1 MSAKLRPPNNLK
13 EIEKRANVLN
23 DDSISNVLRTEC
35 QQSRQQENFRC
46 KQLCG
51 SSISA
56 SIPEAH
62 RIIMEFRNSL
72 WVDPD
77 SSALNA
83 NRTLLG
89 KDHRI
94 ILLINEL
101 FKLQIE

>member
-1 MSAKLRPPNNLK
+1 MFEMMIVYPMYYEQNVSKADDKKTFAANN
-13 EIEKRANVLN
+13 
-23 DDSISNVLRTEC
+23 
-35 QQSRQQENFRC
+35 
-46 KQLCG
+46 CG

-77 SSALNA
+77 SSALNV

-101 FKLQIE
+101 FKLQIESGEIEFTIGRAKVRIVL